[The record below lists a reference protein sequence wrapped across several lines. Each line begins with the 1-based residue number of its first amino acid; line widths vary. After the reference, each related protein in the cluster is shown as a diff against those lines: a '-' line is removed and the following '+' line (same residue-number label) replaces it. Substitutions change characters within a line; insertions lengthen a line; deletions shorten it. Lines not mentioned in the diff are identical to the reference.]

1 MREVF
6 ISYKSNDPE
15 LGNNDGSVAK
25 ELCEALEAAGIS
37 CWIAPRNI
45 EPGKRYALAIM
56 DALES
61 CKAMVVVFSRFANE
75 SEHIANEVDKAFS
88 RKIDIIP
95 FDIDGSLPNRELDYY
110 LRRMQWINASGSYR
124 PRIPELITA
133 LRHKLGKTG
142 QNVYRDAPSSII
154 TAPVTQNIFID
165 APTEQNTAPVTP
177 NILNFTVNGVSFKMI
192 RVKGGTFT
200 MGATTGQRNGALD
213 SEYPAHEVMLS
224 TYYIGATQVTQ
235 KLWQAVMGSNPSR
248 FIGDLN
254 RPVECV
260 SWLECQEFV
269 KRLNEMTGRRFRL
282 PTEAEWEFAAR
293 GGNKSGNYRYAGSDN
308 LDDVAWYDVNSVNE
322 PHPVATKI
330 ANELGLYDM
339 LGNLWEWCQDWY
351 DDYNSGS
358 QTNPTGPNEGYYR
371 VSRGGSWRNDPS
383 FFRMSFRSGNNPAYK
398 WDDRGFRLAL

>member
-1 MREVF
+1 M
-6 ISYKSNDPE
+6 
-15 LGNNDGSVAK
+15 
-25 ELCEALEAAGIS
+25 
-37 CWIAPRNI
+37 
-45 EPGKRYALAIM
+45 
-56 DALES
+56 
-61 CKAMVVVFSRFANE
+61 
-75 SEHIANEVDKAFS
+75 
-88 RKIDIIP
+88 
-95 FDIDGSLPNRELDYY
+95 
-110 LRRMQWINASGSYR
+110 
-124 PRIPELITA
+124 
-133 LRHKLGKTG
+133 
-142 QNVYRDAPSSII
+142 
-154 TAPVTQNIFID
+154 
-165 APTEQNTAPVTP
+165 
-177 NILNFTVNGVSFKMI
+177 
-192 RVKGGTFT
+192 

-308 LDDVAWYDVNSVNE
+308 LDDVAWYDGNSVNE

-351 DDYNSGS
+351 DD
-358 QTNPTGPNEGYYR
+358 
-371 VSRGGSWRNDPS
+371 
-383 FFRMSFRSGNNPAYK
+383 
-398 WDDRGFRLAL
+398 